1 MSQVRE
7 GEGNLEGKF
16 FLIGKQGGAM
26 LKSTYFFRRVATGAA
41 VALAACVL
49 VHASVPRGWF
59 LAGTKPAE
67 YEAGIDAGQPYQ
79 GHASAFL
86 KSRTL
91 SVDGFGTL
99 MQSVRA
105 ERYIGKR
112 VRISGLVKS
121 REVMSWAGL
130 WVRVDEGKDLVAFD
144 NMQDRPIKGTTD
156 WQRYDVVLDV
166 PADSTGISF
175 GILLDGTGKVW
186 LSATKFDVVGAD
198 VPSTGAG
205 DRKIPDNPVNLDFKE
220 SGKP

>member
-1 MSQVRE
+1 
-7 GEGNLEGKF
+7 
-16 FLIGKQGGAM
+16 M

-41 VALAACVL
+41 VALVACVL
-49 VHASVPRGWF
+49 AVHASVPRGWL

-67 YEAGIDAGQPYQ
+67 YEVGVDADQLYQ

-105 ERYIGKR
+105 EHYIGKR
-112 VRISGLVKS
+112 VRLSGLVKS

-130 WVRVDEGKDLVAFD
+130 WMRVDKGKDMIAFD

-156 WQRYDVVLDV
+156 WQRYDVVLNV
-166 PADSTGISF
+166 PPDSTGISF
-175 GILLDGTGKVW
+175 GILLDGAGKVW
-186 LSATKFDVVGAD
+186 LSGTKFDVVGAD

-205 DRKIPDNPVNLDFKE
+205 DRKIPDNPVNLDFTE
-220 SGKP
+220 SDRLGTN